1 MRKRFISLTAMIAMI
16 AGLSIYVGCSNGNI
30 SIREESL
37 LEENW
42 GRSFES
48 AKYNQILNPEAR
60 KKESPVEELDG
71 QAAQQTMEQYRKSF
85 GEKPGSSTYN
95 VNIGAITPGKQAQ

>member
-1 MRKRFISLTAMIAMI
+1 MRKALISLIAMI
-16 AGLSIYVGCSNGNI
+16 AALSIYAGCSNGNI

>member
-1 MRKRFISLTAMIAMI
+1 MRKALISLIAMI
-16 AGLSIYVGCSNGNI
+16 AALSIYAGCSNGNI
-30 SIREESL
+30 AIREESL

-48 AKYNQILNPEAR
+48 AKYNQILNPEAGR
-60 KKESPVEELDG
+60 KEAPVKELDG
-71 QAAQQTMEQYRKSF
+71 QAAQQTVEQYRKGF
-85 GEKPGSSTYN
+85 GAKPGSSTYN

>member
-1 MRKRFISLTAMIAMI
+1 MRTRFLALIVMIA
-16 AGLSIYVGCSNGNI
+16 ALSIYGGCSKGNI

-48 AKYNQILNPEAR
+48 AKYNQILNPEAG
-60 KKESPVEELDG
+60 KKEERVEELDG
-71 QAAQQTMEQYRKSF
+71 EAAQQAVEQYRKSF
-85 GEKPGSSTYN
+85 GGKPGSSTYN
-95 VNIGAITPGKQAQ
+95 VNIGAITPGKAAQ